1 MALPALLGAGAR
13 AVGGQMVKSGG
24 RAAASKILKRGDKK
38 QTGIVKR
45 GNGQQATG
53 GGGALAIRPKT
64 TMIPAK
70 VMTSKSSPQV
80 SEGSGSNILEEI
92 YKKIIAIDKTLKG
105 TLAEE
110 KARSKTEKKN
120 LEKQGR
126 QKQEE
131 KLEKKKPKEGKKERG
146 LQIPNISFFDRVK
159 KFITSIITGFIL
171 QKLVEFGPEK
181 FMGVLTAIG
190 TGLEVVT
197 DLIIGVVDAAGTF
210 LKWGQDAYDATKGWL
225 GDKFGDDA
233 EKTFEGFMSNLN
245 TAFNLIG
252 IIALGVA
259 ATDPF
264 DMFGDKNKNKNKGKA
279 KTGQGIDA
287 KSGKPRKPKANEII
301 DPDGRIR
308 TKTGSE
314 TKLKNMGL
322 DDDQIQAYNKARS
335 GGANAPQAM
344 AQAKKVKP
352 KPKPKG
358 FFGRFGQSL
367 SDLGSG
373 AKDLATRGIKALGG
387 GLDYLSGGNLGKL
400 GNFLQDQYKNASK
413 FAQKQYDRV
422 TATAK
427 RLKGK
432 FDAGMKAAQSKLASL
447 AEGAKKLVIQKI
459 LDPLKPFLDPII
471 KKVKSIGDKLIKKLQ
486 KIPGFDNI
494 TKVLKKFGGEGSQGL
509 LKKLGAKA
517 IPVIGGLFNLL
528 FAYDRLATGDS
539 TGALIETVSAGFD
552 LASPVFPPGAALSMG
567 LDAYMFARDFVPV
580 IQEKETEVVKG
591 LGLGGLKSMLDT
603 AGAKLPDLGAITKMI
618 TGGDSPD
625 TSTKGADAPP
635 AVTGTDEDGIGEG
648 SGASVSGAIGKGM
661 KTGPAGYDRIGAG
674 AAYHVDTKFHQSIG
688 IGGMVSAMDK
698 MADAYAARDREIVF
712 SGQGP
717 ARLQAYTSDLDPD
730 RKKFLLNEAI
740 KAHSHSTFMRAE
752 GFKPFDYYIPS
763 TGIRDLYHPSTEG
776 ADILLPEMG
785 GKIDVGALYS
795 GYGKSANIYD
805 SSGKWVA
812 MTGHGDLAFSKGG
825 FTKSGAHKITVGEQG
840 REFVLDADSTAA
852 IETAFP
858 GLLSAANKAK
868 GSAAIEAL
876 RSFAS
881 YEGGGSQTIIVN
893 RNQIMGDMAQ
903 QKQKPQAPIVIPV
916 GESDPTA
923 GLYAMS

>member
-45 GNGQQATG
+45 GDGQQATG
-53 GGGALAIRPKT
+53 GGGALTIRPKT

-110 KARSKTEKKN
+110 KARSKTEKKD

-225 GDKFGDDA
+225 GDKFGDGA

-264 DMFGDKNKNKNKGKA
+264 DMFGDKNKNKNKKSP
-279 KTGQGIDA
+279 KPGQGIDA

-301 DPDGRIR
+301 DPDGKIR
-308 TKTGSE
+308 AKTQPE
-314 TKLKNMGL
+314 TKLKSMGL
-322 DDDQIQAYNKARS
+322 DDDQIQAFNKARA
-335 GGANAPQAM
+335 GGANTPQAM
-344 AQAKKVKP
+344 AQARKVKP
-352 KPKPKG
+352 TKPKPQG
-358 FFGRFGQSL
+358 FFGRLGQSL
-367 SDLGSG
+367 SDLGSD
-373 AKDLATRGIKALGG
+373 AKDLATKGVKALGG
-387 GLDYLSGGNLGKL
+387 GLNYLSGGNLGKL

-471 KKVKSIGDKLIKKLQ
+471 KKVKSIGDKLINKLQ

-517 IPVIGGLFNLL
+517 IPIIGGLFNLL

-552 LASPVFPPGAALSMG
+552 LAGLSPASMA
-567 LDAYMFARDFVPV
+567 LDAYMFARDFVPA

-603 AGAKLPDLGAITKMI
+603 AGAKLPDLEAITKII

-635 AVTGTDEDGIGEG
+635 AVTGTDEGGIGEG
-648 SGASVSGAIGKGM
+648 SGANVSGATGKGM
-661 KTGPAGYDRIGAG
+661 QTGPAGYDRIGVG

-776 ADILLPEMG
+776 AEILLPEMG
-785 GKIDVGALYS
+785 GKIDVGALYG

-812 MTGHGDLAFSKGG
+812 MTGHGDLAYYLGG
-825 FTKSGAHKITVGEQG
+825 FTKAMAHGAILGEKG
-840 REFVLDADSTAA
+840 REFVMDADSTAA
-852 IETAFP
+852 IERQFP
-858 GLLSAANKAK
+858 GLLSDINAAK
-868 GSAAIEAL
+868 GSKAIDAL
-876 RSFAS
+876 RNYAS
-881 YEGGGSQTIIVN
+881 YEGGDSQTIIIN

-903 QKQKPQAPIVIPV
+903 QRQKPQAPIVIPV
-916 GESDPTA
+916 GGSDPTA